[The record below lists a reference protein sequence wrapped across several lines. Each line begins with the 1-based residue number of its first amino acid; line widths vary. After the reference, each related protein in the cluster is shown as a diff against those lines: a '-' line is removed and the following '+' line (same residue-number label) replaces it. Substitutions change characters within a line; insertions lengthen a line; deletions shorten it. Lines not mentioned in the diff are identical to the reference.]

1 MKYSDTYQFEE
12 RFLKIVASDMDNKTI
27 IPERLLEDILY
38 EQDSVNRSCGNKGID
53 EAQAEWEYN
62 NSRNNK

>member
-1 MKYSDTYQFEE
+1 
-12 RFLKIVASDMDNKTI
+12 MDNKTI
-27 IPERLLEDILY
+27 IPERSLEDILY